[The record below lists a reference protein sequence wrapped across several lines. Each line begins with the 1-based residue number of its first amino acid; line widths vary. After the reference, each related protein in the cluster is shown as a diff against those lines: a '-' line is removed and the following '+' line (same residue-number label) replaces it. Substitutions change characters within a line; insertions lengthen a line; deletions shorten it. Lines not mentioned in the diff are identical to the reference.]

1 MFLCQHP
8 TIWTLFI
15 GLRRDIAIHCLTLQ
29 QALMENP
36 EPPRRKYVE
45 LIERLARKVNNYF
58 NEDDKLLY
66 LRYVVHI
73 QVAV

>member
-1 MFLCQHP
+1 M
-8 TIWTLFI
+8 
-15 GLRRDIAIHCLTLQ
+15 LQ
-29 QALMENP
+29 LALMENP

-58 NEDDKLLY
+58 NEDGKLLY
-66 LRYVVHI
+66 LRYVAHI

>member
-15 GLRRDIAIHCLTLQ
+15 GLRRDIAIHRLTLQ

-66 LRYVVHI
+66 LRYIAHI